1 MRENELKSFIMKASY
16 YRKKWSHMK
25 AHIVDPREIKRLSR
39 QVAYSFMDSY
49 MKDCH
54 YEADYID
61 LLCEM
66 TTISQDA
73 KLNSVAAQ
81 ALFSIIIE
89 SLCDDFE
96 ELQTETY
103 NRVMTQV
110 ITFCRKLSAGKDL
123 NRCLNDF
130 GIYNRIDL
138 LERVKAFRMEAKSL
152 SRHRQIKKIL
162 LLSRVTIGAD
172 VAVTSIIIQRLAEQ
186 YPKAE
191 MVIIG
196 GDKLEEI
203 YGGNPRIRLQKAEY
217 EKNGGLLER
226 LSNWQWV
233 LNIIQKELAVCPLD
247 NTILVDP
254 DSRLSQLGVLPI
266 IPPEHYYF
274 FDSRSDV
281 SFAGN
286 MSMAQLTNA
295 WLNKVTGKDD
305 FRYPAVWLLPGPL
318 QKAAALYQRLKNNG
332 TRRVIAI
339 NFGVGGNPR
348 KRVGQLL
355 EQELLLSLLQ
365 EPNTVIVLDKG
376 FGEKELQYSN
386 SLLDVVKQNGYFTED
401 AFFAAEL
408 NSDISSGVIG
418 LQTRIGEIAAIIANC
433 DEYIGYDSACQ
444 HIAAALQTPCLTI
457 FAGSNNMRFI
467 RRWSAFGA
475 SSCQIV
481 HVDTLSDPSAIDVE
495 DIIIRIMNER
505 RMQDSQEL
513 KIVD

>member
-1 MRENELKSFIMKASY
+1 MKSSF
-16 YRKKWSHMK
+16 YRKKWSNIK
-25 AHIVDPREIKRLSR
+25 TRIVDPEEIKRLSR
-39 QVAYSFMDSY
+39 QVAHSFMDSY
-49 MKDCH
+49 LKNCH
-54 YEADYID
+54 YEEDYID

-66 TTISQDA
+66 TTISRDPG
-73 KLNSVAAQ
+73 LNSVAAQ
-81 ALFSIIIE
+81 SLFSIIIE

-110 ITFCRKLSAGKDL
+110 ISFCRKLSAGKELD
-123 NRCLNDF
+123 RSLNDF
-130 GIYNRIDL
+130 GIYSHNDLFERIKTIR
-138 LERVKAFRMEAKSL
+138 LESKSL
-152 SRHRQIKKIL
+152 SRHRDIKKIL

-172 VAVTSIIIQRLAEQ
+172 VAVTSIIIQRLAEL

-191 MVIIG
+191 MVLIG
-196 GDKLEEI
+196 GGKLDEI

-217 EKNGGLLER
+217 ERNGGMIER
-226 LSNWQWV
+226 LSNWQLV
-233 LNIIQKELAVCPLD
+233 LNIIQQELAACPLD

-286 MSMAQLTNA
+286 MSMAQLANA
-295 WLNKVTGKDD
+295 WLDKLTGVDN
-305 FRYPAVWLLPGPL
+305 FRYPGVWLLPGTM
-318 QKAAALYQRLKNNG
+318 QKAAGLFNKLKDNG
-332 TRRVIAI
+332 TRRIIAI

-348 KRVGQLL
+348 KKVGWLL

-376 FGEKELQYSN
+376 LGEKELQSSN
-386 SLLDVVKQNGYFTED
+386 SLLDAVKQNGYPIEN
-401 AFFAAEL
+401 AVFAAEF

-418 LQTRIGEIAAIIANC
+418 LQTHIGEIAAIIAQC

-444 HIAAALQTPCLTI
+444 HIAAALQTPSLTI

-467 RRWSAFGA
+467 RRWSAFGVN
-475 SSCQIV
+475 SCQIV
-481 HVDTLSDPSAIDVE
+481 HVDTLSDPNAIDVE
-495 DIIIRIMNER
+495 DIITRIMNER
-505 RMQDSQEL
+505 RAGNDST
-513 KIVD
+513 

>member
-1 MRENELKSFIMKASY
+1 MKSSF
-16 YRKKWSHMK
+16 YRKKWSTIK
-25 AHIVDPREIKRLSR
+25 AHIVDPAEIKRLSR

-49 MKDCH
+49 LKDCA
-54 YEADYID
+54 YEEDYID

-66 TTISQDA
+66 ATISRDPG
-73 KLNSVAAQ
+73 LNSVAAR

-110 ITFCRKLSAGKDL
+110 ITFCRKLSAGKELD
-123 NRCLNDF
+123 RSLNDF
-130 GIYNRIDL
+130 QIYSRKDL
-138 LERVKAFRMEAKSL
+138 LERIKTVRMEAKAL
-152 SRHRQIKKIL
+152 SRHRDIRKIL

-172 VAVTSIIIQRLAEQ
+172 VAVNSIIIQRLAEL

-191 MVIIG
+191 IVLIG
-196 GDKLEEI
+196 GGKLDEI
-203 YGGNPRIRLQKAEY
+203 YGGNPRIRFQNAEY

-226 LSNWQWV
+226 LSNWQLV
-233 LNIIQKELAVCPLD
+233 LNIIQQELASCPLD

-266 IPPEHYYF
+266 IPPDHYYF
-274 FDSRSDV
+274 FDSRSGV

-295 WLNKVTGKDD
+295 WLDKATGVDD
-305 FRYPAVWLLPGPL
+305 FRYPGVWLLPGPM
-318 QKAAALYQRLKNNG
+318 QKSAGLYNRLKDNG

-339 NFGVGGNPR
+339 NYGVGGNPR
-348 KRVGQLL
+348 KKVGRLL

-376 FGEKELQYSN
+376 LGEKELQYSN
-386 SLLDVVKQNGYFTED
+386 SLLDAVKQKGHPIED
-401 AFFAAEL
+401 AVFAAEFD
-408 NSDISSGVIG
+408 SDISSGVIG
-418 LQTRIGEIAAIIANC
+418 LQTRIGEIAAIIAKC

-475 SSCQIV
+475 NSCQIV
-481 HVDTLSDPSAIDVE
+481 HVDTLSDPTAIDVE

-505 RMQDSQEL
+505 RMQTG
-513 KIVD
+513 

>member
-1 MRENELKSFIMKASY
+1 MKSSF
-16 YRKKWSHMK
+16 YRKKWLHIK
-25 AHIVDPREIKRLSR
+25 AHIVDPEEIKRLSR
-39 QVAYSFMDSY
+39 QVAHSFMDSY
-49 MKDCH
+49 LKDSH
-54 YEADYID
+54 YEEDYID

-66 TTISQDA
+66 TTISRDPG
-73 KLNSVAAQ
+73 LNSIAAR

-89 SLCDDFE
+89 SLCDEFE

-110 ITFCRKLSAGKDL
+110 INFCRRLSAGKKLD
-123 NRCLNDF
+123 RSLNDF
-130 GIYNRIDL
+130 LIHSRKDL
-138 LERVKAFRMEAKSL
+138 LERIQTIRMENRFL
-152 SRHRQIKKIL
+152 PRHRDIKKIL

-172 VAVTSIIIQRLAEQ
+172 VAVTSIIIQRLAEL

-191 MVIIG
+191 MVLIG
-196 GDKLEEI
+196 GGKLNEI

-217 EKNGGLLER
+217 ERNGGLLER
-226 LSNWQWV
+226 LSNWQLV
-233 LNIIQKELAVCPLD
+233 LNIIQQELATCPLD
-247 NTILVDP
+247 NTILIDP

-266 IPPEHYYF
+266 IPLDHYYF

-295 WLNKVTGKDD
+295 WLDKVTGVDN
-305 FRYPAVWLLPGPL
+305 FRYPGVWLLPDPM
-318 QKAAALYQRLKNNG
+318 QKAVGLYNRLRNNG

-348 KRVGQLL
+348 KKVGRLL
-355 EQELLLSLLQ
+355 EQELLMSLLR

-376 FGEKELQYSN
+376 LGEKELQYSN
-386 SLLDVVKQNGYFTED
+386 SLLDAVKQNGYPIED
-401 AFFAAEL
+401 AVFAAEF

-418 LQTRIGEIAAIIANC
+418 LQTRIGEIAAIIAKC

-475 SSCQIV
+475 NSCQIV
-481 HVDTLSDPSAIDVE
+481 HVDTLSDPIAIDVE

-505 RMQDSQEL
+505 RTGKYST
-513 KIVD
+513 

>member
-1 MRENELKSFIMKASY
+1 MKSTF
-16 YRKKWSHMK
+16 YRNKWSHIK
-25 AHIVDPREIKRLSR
+25 ANIVDPEEIKRLSR
-39 QVAYSFMDSY
+39 QVAHSFMDSY
-49 MKDCH
+49 LKDCH
-54 YEADYID
+54 YEEDYID

-66 TTISQDA
+66 TTISRDPG
-73 KLNSVAAQ
+73 LNSIASR

-89 SLCDDFE
+89 SLCDEFE

-110 ITFCRKLSAGKDL
+110 VSFCRKLSAGKELDRSL
-123 NRCLNDF
+123 NNFR
-130 GIYNRIDL
+130 IYSRKDQ
-138 LERVKAFRMEAKSL
+138 LERIKTIRMEARSL
-152 SRHRQIKKIL
+152 SRHRDITKIL

-172 VAVTSIIIQRLAEQ
+172 VAVTSIIIQRLAEL

-191 MVIIG
+191 MVLIG
-196 GDKLEEI
+196 GGKLDEL
-203 YGGNPRIRLQKAEY
+203 YGGIPRIRFQKAEY
-217 EKNGGLLER
+217 ERNGGLIER
-226 LSNWQWV
+226 LSNWQLV
-233 LNIIQKELAVCPLD
+233 LNIIQQELASCPLD
-247 NTILVDP
+247 HTILVDP
-254 DSRLSQLGVLPI
+254 DSRLSQLGVLPV
-266 IPPEHYYF
+266 IPPDHYYF

-295 WLNKVTGKDD
+295 WLDKVTEVKD
-305 FRYPAVWLLPGPL
+305 FRYPAVWLLPGPM
-318 QKAAALYQRLKNNG
+318 QKAAGLYHRLKDNG
-332 TRRVIAI
+332 TRRVITI

-348 KRVGQLL
+348 KKVGRLL

-365 EPNTVIVLDKG
+365 EPKTVIVLDKG
-376 FGEKELQYSN
+376 LGEKELQYSK
-386 SLLDVVKQNGYFTED
+386 SLLDAVKQNGYPIED
-401 AFFAAEL
+401 AVFGAEF

-418 LQTRIGEIAAIIANC
+418 LQTRIGEIAAIIAQC

-475 SSCQIV
+475 NSCQIV
-481 HVDTLSDPSAIDVE
+481 HVDTLSDPTAIDVE

-505 RMQDSQEL
+505 R
-513 KIVD
+513 IRTT